1 MKAQFPWDATKS
13 QAKFFITE
21 INVLSDTIKINKM
34 TFIWH
39 EDLDMH
45 RYLSAD
51 INCSKKHLQFFESIA
66 QGNPFTSQNRHC
78 PRTNIWA
85 YFHTKWWL
93 LCLLIIFELF
103 FCNTHGFE
111 NWGIFLKSHDM
122 FRPIVSGRK
131 YYFIDFKGSH
141 SSWSDI
147 PAILALYANPTP
159 HKLLLAAPAITPAH
173 MLPCLGSSTI

>member
-1 MKAQFPWDATKS
+1 MYS
-13 QAKFFITE
+13 LI
-21 INVLSDTIKINKM
+21 LSRLIIKM

-39 EDLDMH
+39 EDMQIDIQIYRH
-45 RYLSAD
+45 LSAD

-78 PRTNIWA
+78 PRTNVWA
-85 YFHTKWWL
+85 YFHTKWRL
-93 LCLLIIFELF
+93 LCLFIFQLF
-103 FCNTHGFE
+103 FCNTHCFG

-131 YYFIDFKGSH
+131 YYFMEFKGSY
-141 SSWSDI
+141 STFYLLIFTSWSDI

>member
-1 MKAQFPWDATKS
+1 
-13 QAKFFITE
+13 
-21 INVLSDTIKINKM
+21 M
-34 TFIWH
+34 TFSWH
-39 EDLDMH
+39 EDMH

-131 YYFIDFKGSH
+131 YYFMEFKGSY
-141 SSWSDI
+141 STFYLI
-147 PAILALYANPTP
+147 VNLYQLIWHTCNFGIVCQSHTAQVVIGCPSNNP
-159 HKLLLAAPAITPAH
+159 
-173 MLPCLGSSTI
+173 STHVAMSRIINNLE